1 VGTQAGI
8 AVHPTSQIGFDVLIQ
23 VGRNSYTGLTRR
35 GSNSIHGGKTQQ
47 GSEKLASYQGAI
59 GAVGLGVGFA
69 LTVAVMNGL
78 SRYLFGGDSISE
90 RALNKFGGAN

>member
-1 VGTQAGI
+1 M
-8 AVHPTSQIGFDVLIQ
+8 
-23 VGRNSYTGLTRR
+23 
-35 GSNSIHGGKTQQ
+35 
-47 GSEKLASYQGAI
+47 ASYSGAV

-69 LTVAVMNGL
+69 LTISVMNGL